1 MIITHKDINNIKIK
15 IGKNLKL
22 SDNYS
27 FIPINIKNIDNV
39 NSVIQTPYMYIP
51 YGIKN
56 IDDKK
61 ILDLSFMNISNDNEL
76 SLFYDLL
83 NKIQEKIHKKI

>member
-1 MIITHKDINNIKIK
+1 MIITYKDINDIKIK
-15 IGKNLKL
+15 IGKILKL
-22 SDNYS
+22 SDDYS
-27 FIPINIKNIDNV
+27 FIPINIKNINNI

-61 ILDLSFMNISNDNEL
+61 KILDLSFMNISNDNDL

-83 NKIQEKIHKKI
+83 NNCIELEEP